1 MLSEVAFLLLYIF
14 VVYDLKKNNKK
25 KYLFSC
31 LLGVGLIPAGRQRLM
46 TCREKEQNNMYA
58 SWSVFQPVLI
68 LISSL
73 FVWV

>member
-14 VVYDLKKNNKK
+14 VVYDLNKNKKN
-25 KYLFSC
+25 YLFSC
-31 LLGVGLIPAGRQRLM
+31 LPGVGLIPAGRQRLM
-46 TCREKEQNNMYA
+46 TYREKEQNNMYA

-73 FVWV
+73 FVCV